1 MPLSF
6 LMEALGGLGLFI
18 LGMKFMSEGLQKL
31 AGERLRSSLEKITGN
46 RLTAALMGS
55 CLASLLQSGSAAS
68 ILVIGF
74 VNAGLLSLYQSLGV
88 LLGVGIGTTL
98 AIQLIAFK
106 ISFFALPSIFVGVVL
121 RCFSSRRK
129 WVNVGTLI
137 LGAGLVFFGLHI
149 MEVGFAPLKQS
160 TLFNG
165 IHQQFLSW
173 RIMAVLLGALLSFLI
188 QSSSAA
194 IGIVIAL
201 ASSGLLH
208 FDSAVA
214 MVIGEGLGSSLIA
227 VIAAIN
233 GTLAAKRTAL
243 IYIIINCVAIALVLI
258 SFPLFLHMVQFFSPG
273 EVDFTVQNLNTFGAA
288 SLSSSTK
295 PYIARHLANAHTV
308 FSILSAIFFLPLIGF
323 FARSA
328 TVILPSRGGE
338 IDIEPRP
345 KFIDVRVVNTPSIAF
360 IQARSEM
367 KRMAEVTGSM
377 FHEMVEQ
384 FNSYNARSAL
394 RIKQKEDL
402 LDVLQRDISSFL
414 FTLSREPISAENAI
428 EIPTM
433 LQIINELEHIGDQS
447 EAVMEYV
454 RRKKEE
460 KLRFSGTAMAE
471 IKTFAAQVSDI
482 VVLSINS
489 LCTESASVVTVSDAR
504 NILDVI
510 NKAHDTLQ
518 RNHIKRLHSG
528 KCTIVAGL
536 VYGDIIAS
544 FAKIAQ
550 FSFNIIDTEKEL
562 Q

>member
-1 MPLSF
+1 
-6 LMEALGGLGLFI
+6 MEALGGLGLFI

-31 AGERLRSSLEKITGN
+31 AGERLRNSLEKITGN

-68 ILVIGF
+68 ILVVGF

-106 ISFFALPSIFVGVVL
+106 ISFFSLPSIFVGVIL
-121 RCFSSRRK
+121 RCFSSRRR
-129 WVNVGTLI
+129 WVNVGTLM

-149 MEVGFAPLKQS
+149 MEVSFAPLKQS

-165 IHQQFLSW
+165 IHHQFLSW

-258 SFPLFLHMVQFFSPG
+258 SFPLFLRMVQFFSPG
-273 EVDFTVQNLNTFGAA
+273 EVDFTVQNLNIFGAA
-288 SLSSSTK
+288 PLSSMTK
-295 PYIARHLANAHTV
+295 PYVARHLANAHTV
-308 FSILSAIFFLPLIGF
+308 FSILSATFFLPLIGF

-328 TVILPSRGGE
+328 TVILPGREGD

-345 KFIDVRVVNTPSIAF
+345 KFIDMRVVNTPSIAF

-367 KRMAEVTGSM
+367 KRMAEVAGSM

-384 FNSYNARSAL
+384 FHSYNARSAL
-394 RIKQKEDL
+394 RIKQKEEL

-414 FTLSREPISAENAI
+414 ITLSRQPVSAENAI

-433 LQIINELEHIGDQS
+433 LQIINELEHMGDQS
-447 EAVMEYV
+447 EAVMEYM

-471 IKTFAAQVSDI
+471 IKTFAAQVAEI
-482 VVLSINS
+482 VVLAVNS
-489 LCTESASVVTVSDAR
+489 LCAESASVSTASNAR
-504 NILDVI
+504 NVLDAI
-510 NKAHDTLQ
+510 NKAYDTLQ
-518 RNHIKRLHSG
+518 RNHTKRLHSG

-550 FSFNIIDTEKEL
+550 FSFNIIATEKEL